1 MTNGLVTSEVR
12 RLCLWR
18 VDLVKTHD
26 LSREHNGAVAF
37 DYHEPTTLREAI
49 ELGARFGGDA
59 RFLAGGTDL
68 MVQIHRGRL
77 SPRHVVSLQGVR
89 GLDAIEIDGAISLGA
104 RVTHRRIETTTG
116 FQGSLRALVE
126 GAEVVGGHQVRNVAT
141 VGGNIV
147 NASPAADVVVVLLA
161 LDATLTCLGPAGE
174 RTLALD
180 GFATAP
186 GVTALGPGELVTRAS
201 FPRLAP
207 RSATAFLKAGRRR
220 AMEISIVCV
229 AARLTVDADL
239 ERCQDVRIA
248 LGAVA
253 PIAMRARDAE
263 RYLEGRPLTDP
274 AMREAGR
281 IAAAECRPIGDVR
294 ASARYR
300 ALLVATLVPR
310 ALARCLERVRVAAS

>member
-1 MTNGLVTSEVR
+1 MT
-12 RLCLWR
+12 
-18 VDLVKTHD
+18 
-26 LSREHNGAVAF
+26 F
-37 DYHEPTTLREAI
+37 DYHEPTSLREAI
-49 ELGARFGGDA
+49 ELGARFGDA

-68 MVQIHRGRL
+68 MVHIHRGRL
-77 SPRHVVSLQGVR
+77 NPRHVISLQRVP
-89 GLDAIEIDGAISLGA
+89 GLDAIEVDRTIGIGA
-104 RVTHRRIETTTG
+104 RVTHRRVESTTA

-186 GVTALGPGELVTRAS
+186 GVTTLRPSELLTRES

-220 AMEISIVCV
+220 AMEISIACV
-229 AARLTVDADL
+229 AARLTLDADF
-239 ERCQDVRIA
+239 ERCQDVRVA

-253 PIAMRARDAE
+253 PIAMRARAAE
-263 RYLEGRPLTDP
+263 RYLEGRPLTDEI
-274 AMREAGR
+274 MREAGR

-310 ALARCLERVRVAAS
+310 ALARCLERIRLPSS